1 MPIQLSNKQRPVGF
15 KFILPTD
22 YPSQA
27 PYVYLD
33 EPENADVIAM
43 LDYVD
48 NWNRIRNDFILNW
61 MANYRDPTK
70 RMNLNLNRL
79 LYEVFQMYTKA
90 PPIPFEE
97 M

>member
-22 YPSQA
+22 YPNQA

-48 NWNRIRNDFILNW
+48 KGNRIRNDFILNW
-61 MANYRDPTK
+61 M
-70 RMNLNLNRL
+70 
-79 LYEVFQMYTKA
+79 
-90 PPIPFEE
+90 
-97 M
+97 